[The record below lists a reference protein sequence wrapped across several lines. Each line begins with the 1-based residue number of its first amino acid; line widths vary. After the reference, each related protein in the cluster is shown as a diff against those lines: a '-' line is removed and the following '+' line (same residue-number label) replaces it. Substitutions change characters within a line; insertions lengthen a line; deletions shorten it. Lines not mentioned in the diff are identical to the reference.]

1 MENRINIERIKDL
14 AGKMWRIVT
23 VALSSFQQEGAA
35 RGAAGTA
42 YYTLFSFFPLL
53 IILVTIASFFVS
65 SYEASSKVA
74 QLVISVIPVSQK
86 LVEVNIQRIL
96 ELRNSV
102 GIVMLL
108 VLLWSGSNAF
118 SMMVH
123 HINSAWPETER
134 RTFFQ
139 QRLFGLAMVIA
150 IILLLFI
157 LMLSST
163 FLNVLVKYKNTV
175 PGLDLLFNTWL
186 WSFGTKVLYWAVPFL
201 FFYSL
206 YRIIPMG
213 RVPVKAAGFSA
224 LGITLIWR
232 LASTIFQWYLRSG
245 FARYEIIFGSLSAI
259 VVLLFWIYIS
269 AMILFFGAHLCAAS
283 SGKVSLEKGNGII
296 FHNLKKNDSSK

>member
-1 MENRINIERIKDL
+1 MSNRDGNINGTAIRDL
-14 AGKMWRIVT
+14 LTRMWLILKNAV
-23 VALSSFQQEGAA
+23 LSFQREGAA
-35 RGAAGTA
+35 RGAAGMA

-53 IILVTIASFFVS
+53 IVLVTIGSYFVS
-65 SYEASSKVA
+65 GYEASSKVA
-74 QLVISVIPVSQK
+74 QLVISVIPVSQR

-96 ELRNSV
+96 VLRNSV

-108 VLLWSGSNAF
+108 VLFWSGSNAF
-118 SMMVH
+118 SMMVRT
-123 HINSAWPETER
+123 INRAWPENAR

-163 FLNVLVKYKNTV
+163 VLNVVVKYKETV
-175 PGLDLLFNTWL
+175 PGLELLFNTWL
-186 WSFGTKVLYWAVPFL
+186 WDFGAKILYWGVPFL

-224 LGITLIWR
+224 FGITLIWR
-232 LASTIFQWYLRSG
+232 SASALFQWYLRSG
-245 FARYEIIFGSLSAI
+245 FARYEVIFGSLSAI

-283 SGKVSLEKGNGII
+283 AGKTAIIDENDLSLAGNL
-296 FHNLKKNDSSK
+296 N

>member
-1 MENRINIERIKDL
+1 MIMSTKGYNQKILNLLK
-14 AGKMWRIVT
+14 KFWRIIT
-23 VALSSFQQEGAA
+23 TAVASFQQEGAA

-53 IILVTIASFFVS
+53 IVLVTIGSFFVS
-65 SYEASSKVA
+65 GNEASSKVA

-96 ELRNSV
+96 MLRNSV
-102 GIVMLL
+102 GILMLL

-123 HINSAWPETER
+123 HITNAWPETER

-139 QRLFGLAMVIA
+139 KRLFGLAMVIA

-163 FLNVLVKYKNTV
+163 LLNVLMKYKDTV
-175 PGLDLLFNTWL
+175 PGLDLFFNTWL
-186 WSFGTKVLYWAVPFL
+186 MHFGAKVLYWAVPFL

-213 RVPVKAAGFSA
+213 RVPVKAAAFSA
-224 LGITLIWR
+224 LGITLLWR
-232 LASTIFQWYLRSG
+232 LASTIFRWYLGSG
-245 FARYEIIFGSLSAI
+245 FARYEVIFGSLSAI

-283 SGKVSLEKGNGII
+283 SGKPALRDGNGIHLPGFLNGGI
-296 FHNLKKNDSSK
+296 

>member
-1 MENRINIERIKDL
+1 MTKIINIEGIKEWIT
-14 AGKMWRIVT
+14 KIWRIIA
-23 VALSSFQQEGAA
+23 VALASFQQEDAA

-53 IILVTIASFFVS
+53 IVLVTIASFFVS
-65 SYEASSKVA
+65 GYEASSKVA

-108 VLLWSGSNAF
+108 VFLWSGSNAF

-163 FLNVLVKYKNTV
+163 ILNLLVKYKDIV

-186 WSFGTKVLYWAVPFL
+186 WNFGTKVLYWVVPFL

-224 LGITLIWR
+224 FGITLIWR
-232 LASTIFQWYLRSG
+232 LASTVFQWYLASG

-283 SGKVSLEKGNGII
+283 SGKASLKNGNGIN
-296 FHNLKKNDSSK
+296 FPVLKKNNLI

>member
-1 MENRINIERIKDL
+1 MVINIKSIKVF
-14 AGKMWRIVT
+14 AAKMWRIFT
-23 VALSSFQQEGAA
+23 VAVASFQQEGAA
-35 RGAAGTA
+35 RGAAGMA

-53 IILVTIASFFVS
+53 IVLVTIGSFFVS
-65 SYEASSKVA
+65 GNEASSKVA

-96 ELRNSV
+96 QLRNSV

-123 HINSAWPETER
+123 HITSAWPETER

-139 QRLFGLAMVIA
+139 KRLFGLAMVIA

-163 FLNVLVKYKNTV
+163 FLNILVKYKDTV

-186 WSFGTKVLYWAVPFL
+186 WSFGTKVLYWVVPFL

-213 RVPVKAAGFSA
+213 RVPVKAAGISA
-224 LGITLIWR
+224 IGITLIWR
-232 LASTIFQWYLRSG
+232 LASTIFQWYLGSG

-283 SGKVSLEKGNGII
+283 FGKVSLKNGNGIN
-296 FHNLKKNDSSK
+296 FPGLK

>member
-1 MENRINIERIKDL
+1 MLEILKIEKIREWTAKMGRIF
-14 AGKMWRIVT
+14 A
-23 VALSSFQQEGAA
+23 VALASFQQEGAA

-53 IILVTIASFFVS
+53 IVLVTIASYFVS

-96 ELRNSV
+96 QLRNSV

-108 VLLWSGSNAF
+108 VLFWSGSNAF

-123 HINSAWPETER
+123 HINSAWPEKER

-163 FLNVLVKYKNTV
+163 LLNLLVRYKDIV

-186 WSFGTKVLYWAVPFL
+186 WNFGTKTLYWGVPFL

-224 LGITLIWR
+224 FGITLIWR
-232 LASTIFQWYLRSG
+232 LASTIFQWYLASG

-283 SGKVSLEKGNGII
+283 SGKASLKNGNGIN
-296 FHNLKKNDSSK
+296 FPVLKKNNDD

>member
-1 MENRINIERIKDL
+1 
-14 AGKMWRIVT
+14 MWRILT
-23 VALSSFQQEGAA
+23 VAVASFQQEGAA

-53 IILVTIASFFVS
+53 IVLVTIGSFFVS
-65 SYEASSKVA
+65 GYEASSKVA
-74 QLVISVIPVSQK
+74 QLVASAIPVSQD
-86 LVEVNIQRIL
+86 LIHVNIQRIL

-102 GIVMLL
+102 GIVMLG

-123 HINSAWPETER
+123 HITSAWPETER

-139 QRLFGLAMVIA
+139 KRLFGLAMVIA

-163 FLNVLVKYKNTV
+163 VLNIIVKYKDTV

-186 WSFGTKVLYWAVPFL
+186 WNFGAKVIYWTVPFL

-224 LGITLIWR
+224 LGIALIWR
-232 LASTIFQWYLRSG
+232 SASAIFRWYLGSG
-245 FARYEIIFGSLSAI
+245 FARYEVIFGSLSAI

-269 AMILFFGAHLCAAS
+269 TMILFFGAHLCAAS
-283 SGKVSLEKGNGII
+283 SGKTSLRNGNGI
-296 FHNLKKNDSSK
+296 NPSKLNN

>member
-1 MENRINIERIKDL
+1 MAINLSKE
-14 AGKMWRIVT
+14 KMKELVKKIWQIVK
-23 VALSSFQQEGAA
+23 VAIASFQQEGAA

-53 IILVTIASFFVS
+53 IVLVTIASFFVS
-65 SYEASSKVA
+65 GYEASSRVA
-74 QLVISVIPVSQK
+74 QMVISVIPVSQQ

-96 ELRNSV
+96 QIRNSV
-102 GIVMLL
+102 GIVMLV

-123 HINSAWPETER
+123 HITSAWPETER

-139 QRLFGLAMVIA
+139 KRLFGLAMVIS
-150 IILLLFI
+150 IILLLFV

-163 FLNVLVKYKNTV
+163 MLNIIVKYKDTV
-175 PGLDLLFNTWL
+175 PGLDLLFNSWL
-186 WSFGTKVLYWAVPFL
+186 WNFGAKVLYWAVPYL

-224 LGITLIWR
+224 LGITLLWR
-232 LASTIFQWYLRSG
+232 FASTIFQWYLGSG
-245 FARYEIIFGSLSAI
+245 FARYEVIFGSLSAI

-283 SGKVSLEKGNGII
+283 SGKVHLKNGNGLTLPSI
-296 FHNLKKNDSSK
+296 KNNVR

>member
-1 MENRINIERIKDL
+1 MANKFGKERIL
-14 AGKMWRIVT
+14 ELVGNIWRIFK
-23 VALSSFQQEGAA
+23 VAVVSFQQEGAA

-53 IILVTIASFFVS
+53 IVLVTIGSFFVS
-65 SYEASSKVA
+65 GYEASSKVT
-74 QLVISVIPVSQK
+74 QLVISVIPVSQQ
-86 LVEVNIQRIL
+86 LVEVNIQRVL

-102 GIVMLL
+102 GIVMLV

-123 HINSAWPETER
+123 HITSAWPETER

-139 QRLFGLAMVIA
+139 KRLFGLAMVIA
-150 IILLLFI
+150 IIILLFV

-163 FLNVLVKYKNTV
+163 VLNLMVKYKDII
-175 PGLDLLFNTWL
+175 PGLDLLFTTWL
-186 WSFGTKVLYWAVPFL
+186 WHFSAKVLYWTVPFI

-232 LASTIFQWYLRSG
+232 LASTVFQWYLGSG
-245 FARYEIIFGSLSAI
+245 FARYEVIFGSLSAI

-283 SGKVSLEKGNGII
+283 SGKLTVKNGKGNILP
-296 FHNLKKNDSSK
+296 NPNRNEK

>member
-1 MENRINIERIKDL
+1 MPININKESIKDF
-14 AGKMWRIVT
+14 AAKMWRIFS
-23 VALSSFQQEGAA
+23 VAVASFQQEGAA
-35 RGAAGTA
+35 RSAAGTA

-53 IILVTIASFFVS
+53 IVLVTIGSFFVS
-65 SYEASSKVA
+65 GYEASSKVA

-86 LVEVNIQRIL
+86 LVELNIQRIL

-102 GIVMLL
+102 GIVMLA

-123 HINSAWPETER
+123 HITSAWPETER

-139 QRLFGLAMVIA
+139 KRLFGLAMVIA
-150 IILLLFI
+150 IILLLFV

-163 FLNVLVKYKNTV
+163 LLNILVKYKDTV

-232 LASTIFQWYLRSG
+232 FASSLFQWYLGSG
-245 FARYEIIFGSLSAI
+245 FARYEVIFGSLSAI

-283 SGKVSLEKGNGII
+283 SGKVSLKNGNGITI
-296 FHNLKKNDSSK
+296 PGLKTDKTLN

>member
-1 MENRINIERIKDL
+1 M
-14 AGKMWRIVT
+14 
-23 VALSSFQQEGAA
+23 
-35 RGAAGTA
+35 A

-53 IILVTIASFFVS
+53 IVLVTIGSFFVS
-65 SYEASSKVA
+65 GAEASSNVA
-74 QLVISVIPVSQK
+74 QLVTSVIPVSKK

-102 GIVMLL
+102 GIVMLF

-123 HINSAWPETER
+123 QITSAWPQGER

-139 QRLFGLAMVIA
+139 KRLFGLAMVII

-163 FLNVLVKYKNTV
+163 LLNAIVKYRHAV
-175 PGLDLLFNTWL
+175 PGLDLLFNSWL
-186 WSFGTKVLYWAVPFL
+186 WHFGAKVLYWVVPFL

-213 RVPVKAAGFSA
+213 RVPIKAAGFSA
-224 LGITLIWR
+224 FGITLLWR
-232 LASTIFQWYLRSG
+232 LASFIFQWYLRSG
-245 FARYEIIFGSLSAI
+245 FARYEVIFGSLSAI
-259 VVLLFWIYIS
+259 VVLLLWIYIS
-269 AMILFFGAHLCAAS
+269 SIIIFFGAHLCAAS
-283 SGKVSLEKGNGII
+283 SGKIPLSEGNGL
-296 FHNLKKNDSSK
+296 NLARFRS